1 MTSLFNIFTS
11 LEDSIYKITNTN
23 TGNRRKNRDSDIRAY
38 DNQDN
43 VGLHAT
49 SLNQGKQFKKYQDK
63 IVNKNQ
69 KNIYKVNSREGFNS
83 SSSMGDDSSTSA
95 DSSTQSQQVLS
106 QTSISSDQSDTIRN
120 LYLEQ
125 KVLLDKHKKLM
136 ITIDGSSNQYFART
150 SKKNPYLNKI
160 IVFTTGHCCYVTNQ
174 GVVRYI
180 PSWDTY
186 YSTGAPKFLTKKLI
200 YLKIPLPDDFW
211 TPGTIVPT
219 KPPLI
224 SGLNI
229 VYNQSLGYEGN
240 TVFVDRMIENPIPTY
255 SGCYADNQNQSVM
268 TFIGGSPPS
277 STSIVNGNF
286 NEPALSNDSY
296 VYYSSNDTTD
306 VPGWT
311 FNACV
316 INNSSAWGYVMPYP
330 EGNQAACIQGNSNM
344 SQIVSMSSGSTY
356 TLTFFATGRH
366 LDQ

>member
-125 KVLLDKHKKLM
+125 KVLLER
-136 ITIDGSSNQYFART
+136 SYAR
-150 SKKNPYLNKI
+150 
-160 IVFTTGHCCYVTNQ
+160 
-174 GVVRYI
+174 
-180 PSWDTY
+180 
-186 YSTGAPKFLTKKLI
+186 
-200 YLKIPLPDDFW
+200 
-211 TPGTIVPT
+211 
-219 KPPLI
+219 
-224 SGLNI
+224 
-229 VYNQSLGYEGN
+229 
-240 TVFVDRMIENPIPTY
+240 
-255 SGCYADNQNQSVM
+255 
-268 TFIGGSPPS
+268 
-277 STSIVNGNF
+277 
-286 NEPALSNDSY
+286 
-296 VYYSSNDTTD
+296 
-306 VPGWT
+306 
-311 FNACV
+311 
-316 INNSSAWGYVMPYP
+316 SSA
-330 EGNQAACIQGNSNM
+330 
-344 SQIVSMSSGSTY
+344 
-356 TLTFFATGRH
+356 
-366 LDQ
+366 